1 MHLSQSAVAGGTSRR
16 WVFRH
21 AVDMRLGNPRGTRLI
36 VDGEHPLPPGTGE
49 PITLKLGRGGKIS
62 S

>member
-1 MHLSQSAVAGGTSRR
+1 
-16 WVFRH
+16 
-21 AVDMRLGNPRGTRLI
+21 MRLGNPRGTRLI